1 MIGLLKK
8 DLYVADRSSRLLL
21 VLALVFC
28 LAPGF
33 GTLGG
38 TYAMMMAFM
47 LPMNSIAYD
56 ERCKWDRYA
65 AMLPYRPAQLVWSK
79 YLLSGI
85 YTLLGEAIILVGAAI
100 RNIMDPGSV
109 DWKSTL
115 EINIML
121 ALVMFLVVSI
131 TLPFLFRF
139 GSEKGRLI
147 MLVVMAFG
155 VGTAVALTNGIFGDR
170 DLASLL
176 PPVPVLAALGT
187 ALVAGGIYLSF
198 RLSVHFYR
206 KRQNGAYD

>member
-8 DLYVADRSSRLLL
+8 DLYVADKSGRLLL

-65 AMLPYRPAQLVWSK
+65 AMLPYRPGQIVWCK

-85 YTLLGEAIILVGAAI
+85 YTLLGEAVILVGAVI

-147 MLVVMAFG
+147 MLVVMALG
-155 VGTAVALTNGIFGDR
+155 VGTAVALTNTIFGDR

-198 RLSVHFYR
+198 RLSVHFYK